1 MNQCFWIYGQK
12 KETIRI
18 VLVFPPLPLSVKRI
32 QIYEA
37 SAESRRWMDGKG
49 SITKVGEQVVLGAND
64 TYIGLCR
71 KHWRLGDPGPGL
83 RAEDLKRNEKSEN

>member
-18 VLVFPPLPLSVKRI
+18 VLVFPPLPLSVKRV

-37 SAESRRWMDGKG
+37 SAESRRWMDGTG
-49 SITKVGEQVVLGAND
+49 SITKPIDIDYLRPIAKAEQPAKMQGR
-64 TYIGLCR
+64 IIR
-71 KHWRLGDPGPGL
+71 
-83 RAEDLKRNEKSEN
+83 